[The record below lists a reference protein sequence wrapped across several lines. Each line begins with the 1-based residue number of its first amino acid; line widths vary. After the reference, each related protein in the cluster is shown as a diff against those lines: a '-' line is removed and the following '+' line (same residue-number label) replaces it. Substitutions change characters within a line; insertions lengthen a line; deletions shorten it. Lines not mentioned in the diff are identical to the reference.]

1 MFIKQIT
8 VFVENKV
15 GRLSAIL
22 DTLGKNNIDISA
34 LSLADTTDF
43 GLLRLIVDKPEDA
56 LRALT
61 EHGVAAKITDV
72 LAIAV
77 NDTPGGLAGALNILT
92 AENIAVEYMYAFV
105 GRYDDALVVLRTA
118 DQEHTAEICKKHGIK
133 MVDGNAY
140 KY

>member
-1 MFIKQIT
+1 MFVKQIT

-15 GRLSAIL
+15 GRLSEIL
-22 DTLGKNNIDISA
+22 DTLGKNDIDISA

-43 GLLRLIVDKPEDA
+43 GLLRLIVDKPEEA
-56 LRALT
+56 LKTLA
-61 EHGVAAKITDV
+61 EHGVVAKITDV

-77 NDTPGGLAGALNILT
+77 NDTPGGLAGALKILT
-92 AENIAVEYMYAFV
+92 SENISVEYMYAFV
-105 GRYDDALVVLRTA
+105 GRYDDALVVLRTS
-118 DQEHTAEICKKHGIK
+118 DQVRAAEICKKHGIK